1 MKSGELKPE
10 FKTRSVDKTF
20 DFYKR
25 AYLKDTN
32 AEGNVYFARY
42 FEWQG
47 EAREDF
53 FRQAVP
59 DHMAILQS
67 GTKLITVHSWLK
79 YEHETYLFDEIIIQI
94 QTLSLKKLTMELGF
108 TYLNK
113 NNGKIIAVGGQKLGF
128 SDSSG
133 KLIPIP
139 PSIRDGAATC
149 LVEEGAD
156 ILHMQLLKK
165 KAEHRSLDSD

>member
-1 MKSGELKPE
+1 MKSQPAPRE
-10 FKTRSVDKTF
+10 FIF
-20 DFYKR
+20 HKR

-59 DHMAILQS
+59 DHMQLLQS

-79 YEHETYLFDEIIIQI
+79 YEHEAYVFDEIDIKI
-94 QTLSLKKLTMELGF
+94 QTVSLKKMSLELAF
-108 TYLNK
+108 NYVNK
-113 NNGKIIAVGGQKLGF
+113 NTNQLIAIGGQKLAFADKTGT
-128 SDSSG
+128 
-133 KLIPIP
+133 LIPVP
-139 PSIRDGAATC
+139 PSIRAGATTC
-149 LVEEGAD
+149 LIEANSEAW
-156 ILHMQLLKK
+156 HMELIKK
-165 KAEHRSLDSD
+165 RKAEHELLETVPEGHM